1 MYKIGICDD
10 GKNICSSLEKM
21 ILHYAEKKEI
31 LVEIKIWY
39 TGEGICDYLK
49 EKQQIDILF
58 LDIELYEMTGIQ
70 AADFIRNHLEDR
82 VMQIIYISGKSSYA
96 KELFKTQPMDFL
108 VKPIMQQDIDETLN
122 LAVKILK
129 KKMEKFEFQI
139 GHDFYYIPFGNILY
153 FSSEGRKIK
162 ISTTHGEKEFYG
174 KLRDVFQRISD
185 RFLSIHNSYI
195 VNSEYVIHYSYDHVE
210 LTDGTVLPIS
220 KVNRKQV
227 RERLLREG

>member
-108 VKPIMQQDIDETLN
+108 VKPIMQQDIDGTLN
-122 LAVKILK
+122 LAIKILK
-129 KKMEKFEFQI
+129 KNLEKFEFQI

-162 ISTTHGEKEFYG
+162 IYTTYGEKVFYG
-174 KLRDVFQRISD
+174 KLRDVFQGISD

-195 VNSEYVIHYSYDHVE
+195 VNPEYVIHYSYDKVE

-220 KVNRKQV
+220 KANRKQI
-227 RERLLREG
+227 RERILREG

>member
-108 VKPIMQQDIDETLN
+108 VKPITQQDIDGTLN
-122 LAVKILK
+122 LAIKILK
-129 KKMEKFEFQI
+129 K
-139 GHDFYYIPFGNILY
+139 ILKNLN
-153 FSSEGRKIK
+153 FK
-162 ISTTHGEKEFYG
+162 
-174 KLRDVFQRISD
+174 
-185 RFLSIHNSYI
+185 
-195 VNSEYVIHYSYDHVE
+195 
-210 LTDGTVLPIS
+210 
-220 KVNRKQV
+220 
-227 RERLLREG
+227 